1 MAILNFQKPEKII
14 LQKATDF
21 EAQFEFRP
29 LEPGFG
35 VTIGNALRRVLLSSL
50 EGYAIIGVRIEGVDH
65 EFATIKGI
73 SEDVVEIILNL
84 KQVRFKKRLDNDLA
98 LEKVNLSIKNK
109 SEFTAGI
116 IGEASQSFEIMN
128 PDLLICTLDP
138 SAKLDI
144 ELTIAKGRGYVPAEE
159 NKVKDAPFGYIP
171 TDAIFT
177 PIKNVKYAIEN
188 TRVEQRTDY
197 EKLIMEVST
206 DGTIHPE
213 EAVKQASRILIQHLM
228 IITDENIT
236 FDSKE
241 DKKEDVVDEQM
252 LQLRKVL
259 KTPLEDLDL
268 SVRAFNCLKAAK
280 INSLSELVQYEQEDL
295 MKFRNFGQKSLAEI
309 EQVLAERGLH
319 FGMDLTKMGVDK
331 EEY

>member
-14 LQKATDF
+14 LQKATEF

-50 EGYAIIGVRIEGVDH
+50 EGHAIIGIRIEGVDH

-73 SEDVVEIILNL
+73 SEDVLEIILNL
-84 KQVRFKKRLDNDLA
+84 KQVRFKKKVDHEVGQ
-98 LEKVNLSIKNK
+98 EKVTLSIKNK
-109 SEFTAGI
+109 GEFTAGM
-116 IGEASQSFEIMN
+116 IGEATQNFDIMN
-128 PDLLICTLDP
+128 PELVICTLDP

-144 ELTIAKGRGYVPAEE
+144 ELTVSKGRGYVPAED

-177 PIKNVKYAIEN
+177 PIKNVKYTIEN
-188 TRVEQRTDY
+188 TRVEQRTDF
-197 EKLIMEVST
+197 EKLLMEVST

-295 MKFRNFGQKSLAEI
+295 MKFRNFGQKSLSEI

-319 FGMDLTKMGVDK
+319 FGMDLSKLGLDK
-331 EEY
+331 EEL

>member
-1 MAILNFQKPEKII
+1 MGILNFQKPDKII

-29 LEPGFG
+29 LEPGYG
-35 VTIGNALRRVLLSSL
+35 VTIGNSLRRVLLNSL
-50 EGYAIIGVRIEGVDH
+50 EGYAIVGIRIEGVDH
-65 EFATIKGI
+65 EFATIKGVT
-73 SEDVVEIILNL
+73 EDVLEIILNL
-84 KQVRFKKRLDNDLA
+84 KQVRFKRKVDHEVA
-98 LEKVNLSIKNK
+98 QEKITLNVRNK
-109 SEFTAGI
+109 GEITAAN
-116 IGEASQSFEIMN
+116 IGENTQSFDVMN
-128 PDLLICTLDP
+128 PELLICTLDA
-138 SAKLDI
+138 SAKLDMEI
-144 ELTIAKGRGYVPAEE
+144 TVAKGRGYVSAED
-159 NKVKDAPFGYIP
+159 NKQKDAPFGYIP
-171 TDAIFT
+171 TDSIFT
-177 PIKNVKYAIEN
+177 PIKNVKYSIEN
-188 TRVEQRTDY
+188 TRVEQRTDF
-197 EKLIMEVST
+197 EKLVMEVST

-252 LQLRKVL
+252 LQLRKIL

-309 EQVLAERGLH
+309 EQVLGERGLH
-319 FGMDLTKMGVDK
+319 FGMDLSKLGVDK
-331 EEY
+331 DEL

>member
-1 MAILNFQKPEKII
+1 MAILNFQKPDKII
-14 LQKATDF
+14 LQKANDF

-29 LEPGFG
+29 LEPGYG

-50 EGYAIIGVRIEGVDH
+50 EGYAISGIVIEGADH
-65 EFATIKGI
+65 EFATIKGVV
-73 SEDVVEIILNL
+73 EDVTEMILNL
-84 KQVRFKKRLDNDLA
+84 KQVRFKKIVDHDVQS
-98 LEKVNLSIKNK
+98 EKISLNIKGK
-109 SEFTAGI
+109 SEFTAGM
-116 IGEASQSFEIMN
+116 IGEATGSFQVMN
-128 PDLLICTLDP
+128 PELLICTMDS
-138 SAKLDI
+138 SAKLNI
-144 ELTIAKGRGYVPAEE
+144 ELNISKGRGYVPADD
-159 NKVKDAPFGYIP
+159 NKVKDAAFGLI
-171 TDAIFT
+171 AIDSIYT

-197 EKLIMEVST
+197 EKLIMDVKT

-236 FDSKE
+236 FDNKE
-241 DKKEDVVDEQM
+241 EKKEDLVDEQT
-252 LQLRKVL
+252 LQLRKIL

-309 EQVLAERGLH
+309 EQVLHERTLH
-319 FGMDLTKMGVDK
+319 FGMDLSKLGLDK
-331 EEY
+331 EEL